1 MRNIEK
7 KLEQINF
14 ELRERIKELTVTY
27 EICHSLSSPSPLDS
41 ILNDVLKSI
50 AKGVQY
56 EDAVVILHEK
66 DKIISYYGIK
76 NEKEALD
83 ILKKKNKIS
92 SEIKIH
98 EDEKWRL
105 TVIYKDD
112 KEEFLKEEQSLI
124 DAISTRIRGTVIKRR
139 TKEKLKQANF
149 ELRERIKELTVSYEI
164 CHSLCGPSSLDEI
177 LGNVVKSI
185 AKGMQYEDAVVVLSK
200 KNEVVAYHG
209 VKNEKEAL
217 TLSKKKKKIFSK
229 MKVHKDEIWT
239 LGVVYK
245 DEEEE
250 FLKEEQ
256 LLIDAIS
263 TRIRET
269 VLKRRIQERLKA
281 SEKKYRTLFE
291 NTGTAMCTI
300 EEDTTIS
307 LVNKEFETLSGYS
320 KEEIEGK
327 ISWTQFVHEDDV
339 ERMKKYHYD
348 RRKNRAKAP
357 KNYEFKFI
365 NREGDMKH
373 TYMSIDVIPGTK
385 KSIASIMDITGR
397 KKAEEALKKSEEQYR
412 TLFEEAGDVI
422 ISLDTRRKINTW
434 NPMAEKV
441 YGYKKE
447 EVIEKNIEIII
458 PEWKKED
465 YLKRIKSVVGGK
477 IIKNITTQRKNKRG
491 DILDIMMTLTSLR
504 DGEDNIVGIMEIQK
518 DLTKIENIEQR
529 LLLFSEVIKSTSD
542 GIVITDLAGTILYVN
557 KACQE
562 MYGYSIKELIGRP
575 SNILFESKKE
585 FQKEVFPIILE
596 KGWKGKIMVAKKNS
610 EIMPLLMTS
619 DPIKTKSGQTLAT
632 VSIFKK
638 EEKKVMGIAL

>member
-422 ISLDTRRKINTW
+422 ISLDTRN
-434 NPMAEKV
+434 
-441 YGYKKE
+441 
-447 EVIEKNIEIII
+447 
-458 PEWKKED
+458 
-465 YLKRIKSVVGGK
+465 
-477 IIKNITTQRKNKRG
+477 
-491 DILDIMMTLTSLR
+491 
-504 DGEDNIVGIMEIQK
+504 
-518 DLTKIENIEQR
+518 
-529 LLLFSEVIKSTSD
+529 
-542 GIVITDLAGTILYVN
+542 
-557 KACQE
+557 
-562 MYGYSIKELIGRP
+562 
-575 SNILFESKKE
+575 
-585 FQKEVFPIILE
+585 
-596 KGWKGKIMVAKKNS
+596 
-610 EIMPLLMTS
+610 
-619 DPIKTKSGQTLAT
+619 
-632 VSIFKK
+632 
-638 EEKKVMGIAL
+638 

>member
-1 MRNIEK
+1 MKDIEK

-14 ELRERIKELTVTY
+14 ELRERIKELTVAY
-27 EICHSLSSPSPLDS
+27 EICHSLGSPSPID
-41 ILNDVLKSI
+41 
-50 AKGVQY
+50 
-56 EDAVVILHEK
+56 VIL
-66 DKIISYYGIK
+66 S
-76 NEKEALD
+76 
-83 ILKKKNKIS
+83 
-92 SEIKIH
+92 
-98 EDEKWRL
+98 
-105 TVIYKDD
+105 
-112 KEEFLKEEQSLI
+112 
-124 DAISTRIRGTVIKRR
+124 
-139 TKEKLKQANF
+139 
-149 ELRERIKELTVSYEI
+149 
-164 CHSLCGPSSLDEI
+164 
-177 LGNVVKSI
+177 NVVKSI

-200 KNEVVAYHG
+200 ENEVVAYYG
-209 VKNEKEAL
+209 VENKEEAL
-217 TLSKKKKKIFSK
+217 KLSKRKKKIFSK
-229 MKVHKDEIWT
+229 MRMHKDETWT
-239 LGVVYK
+239 LSVIYK
-245 DEEEE
+245 DEKEE

-256 LLIDAIS
+256 SLIDAIS

-269 VLKRRIQERLKA
+269 VIKRRIQEKLKA

-291 NTGTAMCTI
+291 NTGTAICTL

-320 KEEIEGK
+320 KEDIEGK
-327 ISWTQFVHEDDV
+327 MSWTQLIHKEDL
-339 ERMKKYHYD
+339 ERMKKYHYERRRD
-348 RRKNRAKAP
+348 REKPPRC
-357 KNYEFKFI
+357 YEFKFI
-365 NREGDMKH
+365 DKTENVKNTYLTIDM
-373 TYMSIDVIPGTK
+373 IPGTK
-385 KSIASIMDITGR
+385 KSIASIIDITER

-422 ISLDTRRKINTW
+422 VSLDTNYKIATW

-447 EVIEKNIEIII
+447 EVIGKNIEIII

-465 YLKRIKSVVGGK
+465 YLKRMKSVVGGK
-477 IIKNITTQRKNKRG
+477 IVKNITTQRKNKRG

-529 LLLFSEVIKSTSD
+529 MLLFSEVIKSTSD

-562 MYGYSIKELIGRP
+562 MYGYSVKEVIGRP
-575 SNILFESKKE
+575 SSILFESKKE

-596 KGWKGKIMVAKKNS
+596 RGWKGKIMVAKKNS

-638 EEKKVMGIAL
+638 EEKRLRE

>member
-1 MRNIEK
+1 MKDIEK

-14 ELRERIKELTVTY
+14 ELRERVKELTVAY

-50 AKGVQY
+50 AKGMQY
-56 EDAVVILHEK
+56 EDAVVILHKK

-83 ILKKKNKIS
+83 ILKKKKKIS
-92 SEIKIH
+92 SEIDIH
-98 EDEKWRL
+98 KDEKWYM
-105 TVIYKDD
+105 TVVYKDD

-124 DAISTRIRGTVIKRR
+124 DALSTRIRGTVIKR
-139 TKEKLKQANF
+139 KIQEKLKQTNF
-149 ELRERIKELTVSYEI
+149 ELRERVKELTVAYEI
-164 CHSLCGPSSLDEI
+164 CHSLGSPSPIDVI
-177 LGNVVKSI
+177 LSNVVKSI

-200 KNEVVAYHG
+200 ENEVVAYYG
-209 VKNEKEAL
+209 IEDKEEAL
-217 TLSKKKKKIFSK
+217 KLSKRKKKIFSK
-229 MKVHKDEIWT
+229 MKMHKDETWT
-239 LGVVYK
+239 LSVIYK
-245 DEEEE
+245 DEKEE

-256 LLIDAIS
+256 SLIDAIS

-269 VLKRRIQERLKA
+269 VIKRRIQEKLKA

-300 EEDTTIS
+300 EEDTIIS
-307 LVNKEFETLSGYS
+307 FANKEFETLSGYS
-320 KEEIEGK
+320 KEDIEGK
-327 ISWTQFVHEDDV
+327 MSWTQLIHKEDL
-339 ERMKKYHYD
+339 ERMKKYHYERRRD
-348 RRKNRAKAP
+348 RKKPPRC
-357 KNYEFKFI
+357 YEFKFVDKTGNVKNTYLTI
-365 NREGDMKH
+365 DM
-373 TYMSIDVIPGTK
+373 IPGTK
-385 KSIASIMDITGR
+385 KSIASIIDITER

-422 ISLDTRRKINTW
+422 ISLDTNYKITTW

-447 EVIEKNIEIII
+447 EVIGKNIEIII

-465 YLKRIKSVVGGK
+465 YLKRMKSVVGGK
-477 IIKNITTQRKNKRG
+477 IVKNITTQRKNKRG

-529 LLLFSEVIKSTSD
+529 MLLFSEVIKSTSD
-542 GIVITDLAGTILYVN
+542 GIVITDLTGTTLYIN

-562 MYGYSIKELIGRP
+562 MCGYNVKEVIGRP
-575 SNILFESKKE
+575 SSILFESKKE

-596 KGWKGKIMVAKKNS
+596 KGWKGKITIAKKNG

-619 DPIKTKSGQTLAT
+619 DPMKNKKGQTLAT
-632 VSIFKK
+632 VFIFKK
-638 EEKKVMGIAL
+638 KEKKLWE